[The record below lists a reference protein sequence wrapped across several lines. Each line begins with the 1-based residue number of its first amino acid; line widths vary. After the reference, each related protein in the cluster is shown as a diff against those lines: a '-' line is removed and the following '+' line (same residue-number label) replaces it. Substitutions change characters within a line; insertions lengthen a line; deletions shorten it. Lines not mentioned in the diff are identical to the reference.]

1 MANSDNYLTK
11 RKHFTQR
18 LDALKETRSLLE
30 PEWKEIR
37 SYLAPDTGC
46 FDDPTSTS
54 AMKKDAFYKQNVNT
68 LPSFYFY
75 QLAVALVMNLTPS
88 RLHWFRLRV
97 PEQTWEEQAFLKQA
111 EDKMLRVFSKAG
123 VYDHLMNMFYE
134 APLYGCAAMGINEDL
149 ELGVDLVPSTI
160 GEFWLAE
167 DYRGV
172 PNCIYR
178 RFAMSAFNLQA
189 QFGYDKCPD
198 AVKKALDGEKFD
210 TEFTV
215 IHAVEQNPRYN
226 PKNPFNKEY
235 ISVYFCEEAKEE
247 DGFLEYKTTKRF
259 PFVTCRWDR
268 YGKNPYGFGIGRRV
282 LGDVKS
288 LQAYEKDL
296 AKASK
301 KKISPPLKGSVDLK
315 KVVIDTSAESVTYT
329 NDPNGL
335 TPLFNVNYETRE
347 ALENIQRIND
357 RIYRMTYN
365 DLFLAILNKDKTMSA
380 TEAAAI
386 VKEKEALGAVV
397 ERFQRETLKPLIE
410 NTFLILLEQGALG
423 EVPPSMRGK
432 DMSIEYQSV
441 LSSTQEI
448 GDLQNIDR
456 WLQFVSQVATINPEV
471 ARKPDVLAIADYY
484 ADRLNIDFNLIKDNE
499 AVQQQQQEEAEA
511 QAQLEQQQLAMQQA
525 QVQAGAVKDYAQAQ
539 KAIMGGVWTH

>member
-123 VYDHLMNMFYE
+123 VYIHLMNMFYE

-198 AVKKALDGEKFD
+198 VVKKALDGEKFD

-539 KAIMGGVWTH
+539 KAIMG

>member
-46 FDDPTSTS
+46 FDDPTSTA

-198 AVKKALDGEKFD
+198 VVKKALDGEKFD

-539 KAIMGGVWTH
+539 KAIMG

>member
-198 AVKKALDGEKFD
+198 VVKKALDSEKFD

-539 KAIMGGVWTH
+539 KAIMG

>member
-68 LPSFYFY
+68 LPSFYFC

-97 PEQTWEEQAFLKQA
+97 PDQTWEEQAFLKQA

-539 KAIMGGVWTH
+539 KAIMG

>member
-198 AVKKALDGEKFD
+198 AVKKALDSEKFD

-539 KAIMGGVWTH
+539 KAIMG

>member
-97 PEQTWEEQAFLKQA
+97 PDQTWEEQAFLKQA

-198 AVKKALDGEKFD
+198 VVKKALDGEKFD

-335 TPLFNVNYETRE
+335 MPLFNVNYETRE

-539 KAIMGGVWTH
+539 KAIMG

>member
-97 PEQTWEEQAFLKQA
+97 PEQTWEEQAFLKQQA

-539 KAIMGGVWTH
+539 KAIMG

>member
-97 PEQTWEEQAFLKQA
+97 PDQTWEEQAFLKQA

-198 AVKKALDGEKFD
+198 AVKKALDSEKFD

-539 KAIMGGVWTH
+539 KAIMG

>member
-178 RFAMSAFNLQA
+178 KFAMSAFNLQA

-499 AVQQQQQEEAEA
+499 EVQQQQQEEAEA

-539 KAIMGGVWTH
+539 KAIMG

>member
-484 ADRLNIDFNLIKDNE
+484 ADRLNIDFNLTKDNE

-539 KAIMGGVWTH
+539 KAIMG

>member
-198 AVKKALDGEKFD
+198 AVKKALDSEKFD

-499 AVQQQQQEEAEA
+499 EVQQQQQEEAEA
-511 QAQLEQQQLAMQQA
+511 QAQLDQQQLAMQQA

-539 KAIMGGVWTH
+539 KAIMG

>member
-198 AVKKALDGEKFD
+198 VVKKALDGEKFD

-235 ISVYFCEEAKEE
+235 ISVYFCDEAKEE

-525 QVQAGAVKDYAQAQ
+525 QVQAGAVKDYAHAQ
-539 KAIMGGVWTH
+539 KAIMG

>member
-97 PEQTWEEQAFLKQA
+97 PDQTWEEQAFLKQA

-198 AVKKALDGEKFD
+198 VVKKALDGEKFD

-315 KVVIDTSAESVTYT
+315 KVVIDTSAEAVTYT

-539 KAIMGGVWTH
+539 KAIMG

>member
-1 MANSDNYLTK
+1 MANADNYLTK

-198 AVKKALDGEKFD
+198 VVKKALDGEKFD

-499 AVQQQQQEEAEA
+499 EVQQQQQEEAEA

-539 KAIMGGVWTH
+539 KAIMG

>member
-198 AVKKALDGEKFD
+198 VVKKALDGEKFD

-410 NTFLILLEQGALG
+410 NTFLILLDQGALG

-539 KAIMGGVWTH
+539 KAIMG

>member
-198 AVKKALDGEKFD
+198 VVKKALDGEKFD

-511 QAQLEQQQLAMQQA
+511 QAQLGQQQLAMQQA
-525 QVQAGAVKDYAQAQ
+525 QVQAGAVNDYAQAQ
-539 KAIMGGVWTH
+539 KAIMG

>member
-189 QFGYDKCPD
+189 QFGYDKCTD

-539 KAIMGGVWTH
+539 KAIMG

>member
-18 LDALKETRSLLE
+18 LDGLKETRSLLE

-46 FDDPTSTS
+46 FDDPTSTA

-97 PEQTWEEQAFLKQA
+97 PDQTWEEQAFLKQA

-178 RFAMSAFNLQA
+178 RFAMSAFNLQS

-499 AVQQQQQEEAEA
+499 EVQQQQQEEAEA

-539 KAIMGGVWTH
+539 KAIMG

>member
-178 RFAMSAFNLQA
+178 RFSMSAFNLQA

-198 AVKKALDGEKFD
+198 VVKKALDGEKFD
-210 TEFTV
+210 TEFAV

-539 KAIMGGVWTH
+539 KAIMG

>member
-198 AVKKALDGEKFD
+198 VVKKALDGEKFD

-423 EVPPSMRGK
+423 EVPPSIRGK

-539 KAIMGGVWTH
+539 KAIMG

>member
-97 PEQTWEEQAFLKQA
+97 PDQTWEEQAFLKQA

-178 RFAMSAFNLQA
+178 KFAMSAFNLQA

-315 KVVIDTSAESVTYT
+315 KVVIDTSAEAVTYT

-499 AVQQQQQEEAEA
+499 EVQQQQQEEAEA

-539 KAIMGGVWTH
+539 KAIMG

>member
-97 PEQTWEEQAFLKQA
+97 PDQTWEEQAFLKQA

-484 ADRLNIDFNLIKDNE
+484 ADRLNIDFSLIKDNE
-499 AVQQQQQEEAEA
+499 EVQQQQQEEAEA

-539 KAIMGGVWTH
+539 KAIMG

>member
-198 AVKKALDGEKFD
+198 VVKKALDGEKFD

-525 QVQAGAVKDYAQAQ
+525 QVQAGAFKDYAQAQ
-539 KAIMGGVWTH
+539 KAIMG

>member
-46 FDDPTSTS
+46 FDDPTSTE

-198 AVKKALDGEKFD
+198 VVKKALDGEKFD

-511 QAQLEQQQLAMQQA
+511 QAQIEQQQLAMQQA

-539 KAIMGGVWTH
+539 KAIMG

>member
-226 PKNPFNKEY
+226 PKNTFNKEY

-365 DLFLAILNKDKTMSA
+365 DLFVAILNKDKTMSA

-499 AVQQQQQEEAEA
+499 EVQQQQQEEAEA

-539 KAIMGGVWTH
+539 KAIMG

>member
-97 PEQTWEEQAFLKQA
+97 PDQTWEEQAFLKQA

-315 KVVIDTSAESVTYT
+315 KVVIDTSAEAVTYT

-539 KAIMGGVWTH
+539 KAIMG

>member
-75 QLAVALVMNLTPS
+75 QLAVALVMNLTAS

-198 AVKKALDGEKFD
+198 VVKKALDGEKFD

-539 KAIMGGVWTH
+539 KAIMG

>member
-178 RFAMSAFNLQA
+178 RFSMSAFNLQA

-198 AVKKALDGEKFD
+198 AVKKALDSEKFD

-499 AVQQQQQEEAEA
+499 EVQQQQQEEAEA

-539 KAIMGGVWTH
+539 KAIMG

>member
-1 MANSDNYLTK
+1 MTNSDNYLTK

-68 LPSFYFY
+68 LPSFYLY

-198 AVKKALDGEKFD
+198 VVKKALDGEKFD

-539 KAIMGGVWTH
+539 KAIMG

>member
-456 WLQFVSQVATINPEV
+456 WVQFVSQVATINPEV

-539 KAIMGGVWTH
+539 KAIMG

>member
-365 DLFLAILNKDKTMSA
+365 DLFVAILNKDKTMSA

-499 AVQQQQQEEAEA
+499 EVQQQQQEEAEA

-539 KAIMGGVWTH
+539 KAIMG

>member
-315 KVVIDTSAESVTYT
+315 KVVIDTSAEAVTYT

-539 KAIMGGVWTH
+539 KAIMG

>member
-315 KVVIDTSAESVTYT
+315 KVVIDTSAEAVTYT

-499 AVQQQQQEEAEA
+499 EVQPQQQEEAEA

-539 KAIMGGVWTH
+539 KAIMG

>member
-539 KAIMGGVWTH
+539 KAIMG

>member
-30 PEWKEIR
+30 QEWKEIR

-198 AVKKALDGEKFD
+198 AVKKALDSEKFD

-539 KAIMGGVWTH
+539 KAIMG